1 MSTVNT
7 APTHDRGGPD
17 AGGDTIAATASAP
30 VPTRRSLSGRPPR
43 RRPRANGSRASRAV
57 TETLLLLAG
66 IGGIL
71 SVLWLLASL
80 VFGLSIVIFMTGS
93 MSPTLPTGAAAI
105 VKNDVPAADLR
116 VGDVVTVPREGQ
128 PLPVTHRIVD
138 IEPVDPLSGAGPEA
152 RELTLRGDDND
163 TDDREPYIV
172 SAADRVIV
180 GAPGVGYALTVM
192 QTPIFFGGLTLG
204 VMLLVIWAFWPV
216 RKS

>member
-1 MSTVNT
+1 MNTVSTT
-7 APTHDRGGPD
+7 PTHDRDGSD
-17 AGGDTIAATASAP
+17 VGGDTPVAPASTP
-30 VPTRRSLSGRPPR
+30 VPTRRSLSGREPR
-43 RRPRANGSRASRAV
+43 RRPRANGSRATRLIKEV
-57 TETLLLLAG
+57 LLLIAG

-71 SVLWLLASL
+71 SILWLVASL

-105 VKNDVPAADLR
+105 VKDAVPAAELQ

-138 IEPVDPLSGAGPEA
+138 IAPVDPLSGAGPEA

-163 TDDREPYIV
+163 TNDRETYV
-172 SAADRVIV
+172 VAAADRVIV
-180 GAPGVGYALTVM
+180 GAPFIGHALTIM
-192 QTPIFFGGLTLG
+192 QTPIFFGALTLG

-216 RKS
+216 RTS